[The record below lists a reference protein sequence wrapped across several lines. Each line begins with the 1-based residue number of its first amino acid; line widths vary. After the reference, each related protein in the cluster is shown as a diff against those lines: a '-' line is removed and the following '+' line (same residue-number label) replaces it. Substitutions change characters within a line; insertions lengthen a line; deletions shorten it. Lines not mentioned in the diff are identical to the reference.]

1 MQCEV
6 AAALGLRER
15 RRWHS
20 ADDLIDRL
28 PILPCHRS
36 FKYATYHPPT
46 LLFTSARSHI
56 HLEISPRQLGAPHST
71 RKKMR
76 QADDDD
82 EGIEMGG
89 TLDPEDGLQGIAS
102 KARPMPKW

>member
-1 MQCEV
+1 MYHAPPQ
-6 AAALGLRER
+6 
-15 RRWHS
+15 
-20 ADDLIDRL
+20 
-28 PILPCHRS
+28 RS
-36 FKYATYHPPT
+36 LTQRA
-46 LLFTSARSHI
+46 
-56 HLEISPRQLGAPHST
+56 
-71 RKKMR
+71 KMR

>member
-1 MQCEV
+1 MIICLFFRKIRYV
-6 AAALGLRER
+6 
-15 RRWHS
+15 S
-20 ADDLIDRL
+20 
-28 PILPCHRS
+28 CHAPPQRS
-36 FKYATYHPPT
+36 LTQRA
-46 LLFTSARSHI
+46 
-56 HLEISPRQLGAPHST
+56 
-71 RKKMR
+71 MR

>member
-6 AAALGLRER
+6 AAAARSGCASGGVALSGRHRHVRGNVSGRHVAAYKDYL
-15 RRWHS
+15 
-20 ADDLIDRL
+20 L
-28 PILPCHRS
+28 ILPKNQVRV
-36 FKYATYHPPT
+36 YNVPRATT
-46 LLFTSARSHI
+46 AL
-56 HLEISPRQLGAPHST
+56 PHST
-71 RKKMR
+71 RKMR

>member
-1 MQCEV
+1 M
-6 AAALGLRER
+6 
-15 RRWHS
+15 H
-20 ADDLIDRL
+20 
-28 PILPCHRS
+28 
-36 FKYATYHPPT
+36 HPPPQ
-46 LLFTSARSHI
+46 RS
-56 HLEISPRQLGAPHST
+56 LTQRA
-71 RKKMR
+71 KMR

>member
-1 MQCEV
+1 MSAHVSGRHV
-6 AAALGLRER
+6 AAYKDYLRILPKNQVR
-15 RRWHS
+15 NLQCTTRHHS
-20 ADDLIDRL
+20 APSLN
-28 PILPCHRS
+28 
-36 FKYATYHPPT
+36 A
-46 LLFTSARSHI
+46 
-56 HLEISPRQLGAPHST
+56 Q
-71 RKKMR
+71 KMR

>member
-6 AAALGLRER
+6 AAARSGCASGGVALSGRQRTPRSRLQRLFAYSSEKSGTCLPCTTR
-15 RRWHS
+15 HHS
-20 ADDLIDRL
+20 APSLN
-28 PILPCHRS
+28 
-36 FKYATYHPPT
+36 A
-46 LLFTSARSHI
+46 
-56 HLEISPRQLGAPHST
+56 Q
-71 RKKMR
+71 KMR

>member
-1 MQCEV
+1 M
-6 AAALGLRER
+6 
-15 RRWHS
+15 
-20 ADDLIDRL
+20 RL
-28 PILPCHRS
+28 TYAILL
-36 FKYATYHPPT
+36 YHPPT
-46 LLFTSARSHI
+46 RRS
-56 HLEISPRQLGAPHST
+56 LTQRA
-71 RKKMR
+71 MR

>member
-20 ADDLIDRL
+20 ADDF
-28 PILPCHRS
+28 PRS
-36 FKYATYHPPT
+36 FTHSSVPPVLQVRYLPPAHGGCCLRPRRSKYPPAN
-46 LLFTSARSHI
+46 SALS
-56 HLEISPRQLGAPHST
+56 LNAQ
-71 RKKMR
+71 MR

>member
-6 AAALGLRER
+6 AAA
-15 RRWHS
+15 
-20 ADDLIDRL
+20 
-28 PILPCHRS
+28 RS
-36 FKYATYHPPT
+36 GCASGGVALSGRQLACYKFHLS
-46 LLFTSARSHI
+46 LL
-56 HLEISPRQLGAPHST
+56 LCPSPQGRQLGAPSPLNAQ
-71 RKKMR
+71 MR

>member
-1 MQCEV
+1 MRGRGG
-6 AAALGLRER
+6 ALGLLRQR
-15 RRWHS
+15 RGGTQRTTRSVRRHVS
-20 ADDLIDRL
+20 GRHVAAYKDYLL
-28 PILPCHRS
+28 ILPKNQVRV
-36 FKYATYHPPT
+36 YLVPRATT
-46 LLFTSARSHI
+46 AL
-56 HLEISPRQLGAPHST
+56 PHST
-71 RKKMR
+71 RKMR

>member
-6 AAALGLRER
+6 AAA
-15 RRWHS
+15 RWGCCASGGVALSGRHGRHVSTCQRTPRSRLQRLFAYSSKKSGAYFTTRHHS
-20 ADDLIDRL
+20 APSLN
-28 PILPCHRS
+28 
-36 FKYATYHPPT
+36 A
-46 LLFTSARSHI
+46 
-56 HLEISPRQLGAPHST
+56 Q
-71 RKKMR
+71 KMR

>member
-1 MQCEV
+1 M
-6 AAALGLRER
+6 
-15 RRWHS
+15 
-20 ADDLIDRL
+20 
-28 PILPCHRS
+28 PIVYPFFR
-36 FKYATYHPPT
+36 ATGASST
-46 LLFTSARSHI
+46 LLTTRQRRLLFNCRP
-56 HLEISPRQLGAPHST
+56 LEISPRQLGAPHST